1 MKKYINLS
9 FIIATA
15 FLLNA
20 CDKSQD
26 FLRDNTIT
34 TGVGYAPV
42 SNNTLTD
49 YNAAPIRNLGT
60 SSAGASSY
68 AAGTNLNVELT
79 FFSQSPVKETN
90 FYNTIGSGTKTLVA
104 TYPYAPA
111 FSVKKGVDTLMI
123 PYTIP
128 ASAAAGTVIRLDYEV
143 VNQNALKVVRTA
155 YVKRT

>member
-1 MKKYINLS
+1 MKKIKAL
-9 FIIATA
+9 FLIAAAATGFA
-15 FLLNA
+15 A
-20 CDKSQD
+20 CEKSQD
-26 FLRDNTIT
+26 FHRDTVSA

-49 YNAAPIRNLGT
+49 YNASPIRNLGT

-68 AAGTNLNVELT
+68 AASTNLNVELT

-90 FYNTIGSGTKTLVA
+90 FYNTIGSGVKTLVA
-104 TYPYAPA
+104 TYPYASA
-111 FSVKKGVDTLMI
+111 FSVKKGVDTLMV

-128 ASAAAGTVIRLDYEV
+128 PSAAAGTVIRLDYEV
-143 VNQNALKVVRTA
+143 VNQNNLKVTRTA